1 MTSQVQCSFTSVEI
15 CKLAGKKFNT
25 IIYICEVPFNFSTL
39 QLKVRISRQLQVFVF
54 KKGRKSRNIVPL
66 RLTGGRAVMVDPGWT
81 LLMTLT
87 AALLGK
93 Y

>member
-1 MTSQVQCSFTSVEI
+1 MGFFLSGYNCFAKCFFFAKI
-15 CKLAGKKFNT
+15 FDG
-25 IIYICEVPFNFSTL
+25 
-39 QLKVRISRQLQVFVF
+39 KVRISRQLQVFVF

-66 RLTGGRAVMVDPGWT
+66 RLTGGKAVMADPGWT